1 MEFSENGRLD
11 LVEKKIILDE
21 KTMDKRIIEKMI
33 QAGNITEEEIKT
45 YLESLP
51 DLSENAEEIIVEM
64 GKKRK

>member
-1 MEFSENGRLD
+1 M
-11 LVEKKIILDE
+11 VEKKIILDE

-51 DLSENAEEIIVEM
+51 DLSENVEEIIVEM

>member
-1 MEFSENGRLD
+1 M
-11 LVEKKIILDE
+11 EKKIILDE